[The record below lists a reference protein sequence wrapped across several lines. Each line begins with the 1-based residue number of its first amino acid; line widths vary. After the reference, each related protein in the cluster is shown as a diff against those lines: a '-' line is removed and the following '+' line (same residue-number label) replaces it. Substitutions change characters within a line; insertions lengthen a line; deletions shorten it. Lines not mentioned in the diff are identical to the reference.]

1 MSMLRKTFIALT
13 SLALLAP
20 VANAKVSSS
29 EAARLKTDLTPF
41 GAVRA
46 GNADGSIPEWTGG
59 LTTPPPE
66 YKGPG
71 AHHPNPFPDDEILYT
86 VTAQNMEKYAHLLTD
101 GQKALFSAY
110 PETYRVPVYKSRRT
124 HAAPDWVY
132 KNTQKNAKTAV
143 LANKGNGVK
152 KAYGGIPFPMAAQTS
167 KDGTEMYWNHVMRW
181 RGVYVVRRASET
193 AVQRNGDFNL
203 VTSHQEA
210 YFNYYNPEGSAK
222 KLKNILFYY
231 LSFVKA
237 PPRLAGGA
245 VLVHETVD
253 QMKKPRKAW
262 GYNAGQRRVRRAPT
276 LAYDTPIAAMD
287 GLRTADDTDMMNG
300 SPDRFNW
307 SYKGT
312 VEKLIPYNNYAMSEP
327 TTKYA
332 DLLWAG
338 HINPKFTRYEK
349 HRVHVVEGT
358 LKKGKRHIYTKRRM
372 YIDEDSW
379 SIATMDQ
386 YDGRGELWRVSMAY
400 LKNYYEMPLTW
411 TALDVYHDLQ
421 ARRYAVQNL
430 DSEESATTDFSQPVP
445 RTRYFKPSS
454 LRRRGTR

>member
-1 MSMLRKTFIALT
+1 MSTLRKTLIALT
-13 SLALLAP
+13 GLALIAP
-20 VANAKVSSS
+20 MAHAKVSSS

-46 GNADGSIPEWTGG
+46 GNADASIPEWTGG
-59 LTTPPPE
+59 LTTPPPDYE
-66 YKGPG
+66 GPG
-71 AHHPNPFPDDEILYT
+71 SHHTNPFPKDEVLFT
-86 VTAQNMEKYAHLLTD
+86 VTSKNMNKYSELLTE
-101 GQKALFSAY
+101 GQKALFAAY
-110 PETYRVPVYKSRRT
+110 PETYRVPVYKTRRT
-124 HAAPDWVY
+124 HAAPEWVY
-132 KNTQKNAKTAV
+132 ENTFDNAKKAV

-152 KAYGGIPFPMAAQTS
+152 KAYGGIPFPLAAQTS
-167 KDGTEMYWNHVMRW
+167 KDGLEMYWNHVMRW
-181 RGVYVVRRASET
+181 RGIYVVRRASEA
-193 AVQRNGDFNL
+193 AVQRNGDYNL

-222 KLKNILFYY
+222 KLDNILFYY

-287 GLRTADDTDMMNG
+287 GLRTADDTDMING
-300 SPDRFNW
+300 SPDRFEW
-307 SYKGT
+307 KYVGT
-312 VEKLIPYNNYAMSEP
+312 EEKLIPYNNYMIGAT
-327 TTKYA
+327 TTKYS
-332 DLLWAG
+332 DLLLAG
-338 HINPKFTRYEK
+338 HINPKYTRFEK
-349 HRVHVVEGT
+349 HRVHIIEGS
-358 LKKGKRHIYTKRRM
+358 LKKGNRHIYTKRRL

-379 SIATMDQ
+379 SVATTDQ

-400 LKNYYEMPLTW
+400 LKNYYEMPVTW
-411 TALDVYHDLQ
+411 TALDVFHDLQ

-430 DSEESATTDFSQPVP
+430 DSEESSTIDFSQPIP
-445 RTRYFKPSS
+445 RKRYFKPSS